1 MRNNKLFALLFLL
14 SSLLYGQ
21 EKQSFYA
28 TMALHQ
34 AYALQNQLPDQTQI
48 INTQG
53 NEAAVSLTWEAA
65 EVLEHKILVHGPG
78 FIYRN
83 SLEDAVNALNK
94 STVRQS
100 NLRVAFNITEDAV
113 VNQVLEL
120 INVQNIA
127 DHIVELENYGTR
139 YHDRAEAQQSAVD
152 LKAKWEAMAAQYD
165 RNDVSVRLYDHAS
178 TPMSSVIMT
187 IEGSELPDE
196 YVVVGGHLDSTSNQG
211 NNDAP
216 GADDDASGIA
226 TITETARALFEAGF
240 VPTRTVEI
248 MAYAAEEIGLV
259 GSNEIAQEYSLDGVN
274 VIAYVQFD
282 MTNYQ
287 GSGQDVYFITD
298 YTAATLTNHLMALM
312 DHYNSS
318 GDHAFSYGTTLCN
331 YGCSDHASWHNQGFL
346 AAFPFESSFGQHN
359 PNIHTA
365 SDTFDFIGTAEHAV
379 KFAKLCA
386 EFIVE
391 TAKNDEVLG
400 VDETANYEYQVY
412 TDRSNLHYRFE
423 GPEIPEYVEIFDMV
437 GNLVLTRQITEAQ
450 GVLSLDRL
458 PTGIYLSRFAMPGS
472 RQLTHKIMIH

>member
-1 MRNNKLFALLFLL
+1 MRNIRLFAVLFIL
-14 SSLLYGQ
+14 SSVLYGQ
-21 EKQSFYA
+21 EQQSFYA

-34 AYALQNQLPDQTQI
+34 AYALQNQLPHQTQI
-48 INTQG
+48 IDTEG
-53 NEAAVSLTWEAA
+53 NEAAVYLSWEAA
-65 EVLEHKILVHGPG
+65 ELLQDKILVHGPG
-78 FIYRN
+78 FIYQN
-83 SLEDAVNALNK
+83 SLEDAVNALNT
-94 STVRQS
+94 SAVRQRD
-100 NLRVAFNITEDAV
+100 LRIAFNITEDAV
-113 VNQVLEL
+113 VNQVLDL
-120 INVQNIA
+120 IDVQYIA

-139 YHDRAEAQQSAVD
+139 YHDRAQAQESAAD
-152 LKAKWEAMAAQYD
+152 LKVKWEAMAAQYD
-165 RNDVSVRLYDHAS
+165 RNDVSVRLYNHVS
-178 TPMSSVIMT
+178 TPMPSVIMT
-187 IEGSELPDE
+187 IEGTELPDE

-226 TITETARALFEAGF
+226 TITEAVRALFEAGF

-259 GSNEIAQEYSLDGVN
+259 GSNEIAQEYSSDGIN

-298 YTAATLTNHLMALM
+298 YTAASLNSHLMALM

-359 PNIHTA
+359 PNIHTS
-365 SDTFDFIGTAEHAV
+365 SDTFDFVGTADHAV

-391 TAKNDEVLG
+391 TAKNDDLLG
-400 VDETANYEYQVY
+400 VDETALYEYQVY
-412 TDRSNLHYRFE
+412 TDRSRLHYRFE
-423 GPEIPEYVEIFDMV
+423 GPDTPEYVEIFDMV
-437 GNLVLTRQITEAQ
+437 GNLVLTKRITEAE
-450 GVLSLDRL
+450 GVLLLDRL
-458 PTGIYLSRFAMPGS
+458 PTGVYLSRFTMPGS
-472 RQLTHKIMIH
+472 RQLTDKILIH